1 MCDPKKDVG
10 ARNERW
16 MCAVNYNKSSGF
28 EIVKGLLDRVMQ
40 LMEIPFQ
47 KGNDGYYIEA
57 CDDPTYFQGR
67 CATVILRGKPIGKI
81 GVLHPDVVT
90 KFDLNNPCSAFEI
103 SVEPLL
109 RSS

>member
-1 MCDPKKDVG
+1 M
-10 ARNERW
+10 
-16 MCAVNYNKSSGF
+16 
-28 EIVKGLLDRVMQ
+28 KGTFLDRFHM
-40 LMEIPFQ
+40 IKFFSF
-47 KGNDGYYIEA
+47 GYL
-57 CDDPTYFQGR
+57 DPTYFQGR

-103 SVEPLL
+103 SVEPLW

>member
-1 MCDPKKDVG
+1 M
-10 ARNERW
+10 
-16 MCAVNYNKSSGF
+16 
-28 EIVKGLLDRVMQ
+28 KGTFLDRFHMIKFI
-40 LMEIPFQ
+40 L
-47 KGNDGYYIEA
+47 
-57 CDDPTYFQGR
+57 DPTYFQGR